1 MTTNTNLAVID
12 DTQHQNEIPEW
23 ILYNSMVVDEDG
35 KPRNLKMD
43 KKAVRSYFLNSV
55 NQNTVFFHSLKE
67 KIDYLIENDY
77 YEEAFLKKYTFEE
90 VKAVFQVAYDI
101 KFRFESYMSA
111 FKVYNDYVLQT
122 NDKKR
127 ILERYEDRMAVIAL
141 YHSNGNVEKAKEMV
155 KSLVTQEFTPATPTL
170 LNTGRK
176 RRGEFVSCFLLKC
189 GDSLNDISR
198 TLEQAMQLSKR
209 GGGVS
214 IDITNVRARGETIKK
229 VANAAKGA
237 LGVAKLL
244 DQSFRYADQMGQ
256 RQGAGAVY
264 LNIFHSDV
272 EELLGSKAVSAD
284 ADSRLVTLS
293 IGLVIPDKFVELARK
308 NEDVYLFYPYTVTK
322 EYGIPFSTIAVNM
335 DKWYDKLVANPRVRK
350 RKVSAR
356 NLLQSIAITQSES
369 GYPYIMFSDNVNKV
383 NPLDDD
389 VEFSNLC
396 TEILQPSELSSY
408 ADYDQRDMDKIG
420 RDISCNLSS
429 LNVRNTMKRNSLERP
444 VFLAMDVMN
453 SVSENTDLT
462 MIPGVARA
470 NRLMRSVGLGAMDFH
485 GYLAEQYVSYG
496 SPDSIEFADVYFN
509 MVNFYTLKHSM
520 LKAKETGSKFYKFVK
535 SSYADGSYF
544 DKHGE
549 IVPTSDK
556 VISMFAG
563 MHIPT
568 QAEWNWLKEMVMEH
582 GLYNSHRMAVAP
594 TGSISYTM
602 NATPSVTPIKKLV
615 EERTYGNSKT
625 YYPMPKS
632 DVVGFMY
639 ESSYD
644 MDIYKIIDV
653 IATIQKHVDQGISFE
668 LNVKSTVDSRELQR
682 IYLYAHHKGV
692 KTLYYTRTKK
702 VQLNADGKQT
712 EQETN
717 LAECESCAV

>member
-1 MTTNTNLAVID
+1 MKNIAEFEAIE
-12 DTQHQNEIPEW
+12 HEEEMNEIPEW
-23 ILYNSMVVDEDG
+23 ILYNSMVVDEEG
-35 KPRNLKMD
+35 NPRNLKMD

-55 NQNTVFFHSLKE
+55 NQNTVFFHTLKE
-67 KIDYLIENDY
+67 KLNYFIENDY
-77 YEEAFLKKYTFEE
+77 YESGFLERYTFEE
-90 VKAVFQVAYDI
+90 VKAVFKCAYDL
-101 KFRFESYMSA
+101 KFRFDSYMSA
-111 FKVYNDYVLQT
+111 FKVYNDYTLKT

-127 ILERYEDRMAVIAL
+127 LLERYEDRMSVIAL
-141 YHSNGNVEKAKEMV
+141 YHSNGDVGKAKEMV
-155 KSLVTQEFTPATPTL
+155 VGLVRQDFTPATPTL
-170 LNTGRK
+170 MNTGRK

-189 GDSLNDISR
+189 GDSLNDIARNS
-198 TLEQAMQLSKR
+198 EQSMQLSKR

-214 IDITNVRARGETIKK
+214 IDLTNVRARGETIKK

-237 LGVAKLL
+237 LGVAKRL
-244 DQSFRYADQMGQ
+244 DQDFRYADQMGQ
-256 RQGAGAVY
+256 RPGAGAVY

-272 EELLGSKAVSAD
+272 EELMASKAVSAD

-293 IGLVIPDKFVELARK
+293 IGLVIPDKFIELARK
-308 NEDVYLFYPYTVTK
+308 NEPVYLFYPYTVTQA
-322 EYGIPFSTIAVNM
+322 YGKPFSKIAIEM
-335 DKWYDKLVANPRVRK
+335 DKWYDKLVADPRVRK

-356 NLLQSIAITQSES
+356 NLLQTIAVTQSES
-369 GYPYIMFSDNVNKV
+369 GYPYIMFADNVNKV
-383 NPLDDD
+383 NALVDP

-396 TEILQPSELSSY
+396 TEILQPSELSYY
-408 ADYDQRDMDKIG
+408 ADYDKREDDKIG
-420 RDISCNLSS
+420 LDISCNLSS
-429 LNVRNTMKRNSLERP
+429 LNVRNTMKNKSIESATYM
-444 VFLAMDVMN
+444 AMDVMN

-520 LKAKETGSKFYKFVK
+520 LKAKETGSKFYKFDE

-544 DKHGE
+544 NVHGE
-549 IVPTSDK
+549 IRPTSEK
-556 VISMFAG
+556 VKSMFEGIA
-563 MHIPT
+563 IPT
-568 QAEWNWLKEMVMEH
+568 QAEWDWLKVMVMEY
-582 GLYNSHRMAVAP
+582 GLYNSHRMAIAP

-632 DVVGFMY
+632 DEVGFMY
-639 ESSYD
+639 QSAYD
-644 MDIYKIIDV
+644 MDIYRIIDV

-668 LNVKSTVDSRELQR
+668 LNIKSTVTSQELQR
-682 IYLYAHHKGV
+682 IYMYAHHKGI
-692 KTLYYTRTKK
+692 KTLYYTRTRK
-702 VQLNADGKQT
+702 VQLNADGKAV
-712 EQETN
+712 EQETELN
-717 LAECESCAV
+717 DCVSCAV